1 MAHEEQAGLSGLI
14 IPVALP
20 PALEALRRRSV
31 PEARHG
37 LPAHITLLYPF
48 VAPAAVEDSLLARV
62 ASVVTRHRAVA
73 LRLTGQG
80 RWPDVLYAG
89 VEPDGPLRA
98 LQAGLAA
105 AFPDQPLYGGAFAFE
120 PHVTVAEL
128 SAVAGG
134 MEVDPAWSA
143 LPSAAVATC
152 VDLIVRE
159 PSGWTVRSRFLLDDA
174 ER

>member
-1 MAHEEQAGLSGLI
+1 MI

-37 LPAHITLLYPF
+37 LPAHITLLFPF
-48 VAPAAVEDSLLARV
+48 VAPAIIEDSLLARV
-62 ASVVTRHRAVA
+62 ASVVARHRAVA
-73 LRLTGQG
+73 LRLTGQR
-80 RWPDVLYAG
+80 RWPDVLVAG

-98 LQAGLAA
+98 LQADLAA

-120 PHVTVAEL
+120 PHVTIAEV

-134 MEVDPAWSA
+134 IEVDPAWSA
-143 LPSAAVATC
+143 LPSTAVATC

-159 PSGWTVRSRFLLDDA
+159 PSGWIVRSRFLLDGAD
-174 ER
+174 R